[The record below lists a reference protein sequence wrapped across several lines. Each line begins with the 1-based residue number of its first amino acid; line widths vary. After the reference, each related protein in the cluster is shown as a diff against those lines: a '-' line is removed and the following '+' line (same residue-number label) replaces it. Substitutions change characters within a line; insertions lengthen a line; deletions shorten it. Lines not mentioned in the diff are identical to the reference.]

1 MESEKNRLVDDY
13 QRQLQQAL
21 RDRES
26 LQQST
31 SQMQDEV
38 HRLEAE
44 RDKLGLKVQQGELQM
59 AKMR

>member
-1 MESEKNRLVDDY
+1 LESEKNRLVDDY

-38 HRLEAE
+38 YRLEAE